1 MPDIPFRTSCTDCK
15 FYDSKCL
22 LDVNSRMVKKRC
34 YIDTIA
40 EKLKIKPKT
49 VVARC
54 NSVLRKIGMDNF
66 SFIPKT
72 KDEGWFNKEEWTILS
87 NTQRIQ
93 KIDNMLYYLS
103 NQLSDDTLPDVD
115 LPTFSEIKVVV
126 AILNCYFSAWKDEQY
141 IRCVGCGELIK
152 NSKQRNRKYC
162 DNCKVNS
169 RKTNNKSEILKTCI
183 DCGVKFYPNSN
194 REVRC
199 IDCQIKANKASARER
214 ARRYR
219 ERKRNGLE
227 SKS

>member
-15 FYDSKCL
+15 FYDCKCL
-22 LDVNSRMVKKRC
+22 LDANGKMIKKKC
-34 YIDTIA
+34 YIDTVSK
-40 EKLKIKPKT
+40 KLKIKQQT

-66 SFIPKT
+66 SFIPET
-72 KDEGWFNKEEWTILS
+72 KDEGWFNKAEWAILS
-87 NTQRIQ
+87 NRQRIQ

-103 NQLSDDTLPDVD
+103 NRLSDETLTDAD
-115 LPTFSEIKVVV
+115 LPTFAEIKIVV
-126 AILNCYFSAWKDEQY
+126 AILNCYFSAWRDEEY
-141 IRCVGCGELIK
+141 IHCAKCGELIK

-162 DNCKVNS
+162 SECNDKQ
-169 RKTNNKSEILKTCI
+169 KTIYDEKIKYCI
-183 DCGVKFYPNSN
+183 DCGCKFEAWHN

-219 ERKRNGLE
+219 ERKHNGLG

>member
-1 MPDIPFRTSCTDCK
+1 
-15 FYDSKCL
+15 
-22 LDVNSRMVKKRC
+22 
-34 YIDTIA
+34 
-40 EKLKIKPKT
+40 
-49 VVARC
+49 
-54 NSVLRKIGMDNF
+54 MDNF
-66 SFIPKT
+66 KQYA
-72 KDEGWFNKEEWTILS
+72 E
-87 NTQRIQ
+87 NT

-126 AILNCYFSAWKDEQY
+126 AILNCYFSAWRDEQY

-183 DCGVKFYPNSN
+183 DCRVKFYPNSN

-199 IDCQIKANKASARER
+199 IDCQIKANKAAARER

-219 ERKRNGLE
+219 ERKRNGLG

>member
-1 MPDIPFRTSCTDCK
+1 MPDVPFRTSCTDCK
-15 FYDSKCL
+15 FYDTKCFF
-22 LDVNSRMVKKRC
+22 DANSRMIKKKC
-34 YIDTIA
+34 YIDTVA
-40 EKLKIKPKT
+40 KKLKIQQQT
-49 VVARC
+49 VIARC

-72 KDEGWFNKEEWTILS
+72 KEEGWFNKEEWAILS
-87 NTQRIQ
+87 NRQRTQ
-93 KIDNMLYYLS
+93 KIDDMLYYLS
-103 NQLSDDTLPDVD
+103 NQLSDYTFIEVD

-126 AILNCYFSAWKDEQY
+126 AILNCYFSAWRDEQY
-141 IRCVGCGELIK
+141 IPCACCGKIIE
-152 NSKQRNRKYC
+152 NSQQRNRKYC
-162 DNCKVNS
+162 ENCKVNN

-183 DCGVKFYPNSN
+183 DCGVKFYPDSN

-227 SKS
+227 RKS

>member
-1 MPDIPFRTSCTDCK
+1 MPDITFRTSCTDCK
-15 FYDSKCL
+15 FYDCKCL
-22 LDVNSRMVKKRC
+22 LDANSRMIKKKC
-34 YIDTIA
+34 YIDTVA
-40 EKLKIKPKT
+40 KKLKIKQQT

-72 KDEGWFNKEEWTILS
+72 KEEGWFNKEEWAILS

-93 KIDNMLYYLS
+93 KIDDMLYYLS
-103 NQLSDDTLPDVD
+103 NKLSDYTFTDVD
-115 LPTFSEIKVVV
+115 LPTFAEIKVVV
-126 AILNCYFSAWKDEQY
+126 AILNCYFSAWRDEEY
-141 IRCVGCGELIK
+141 IHCAKCGELVK
-152 NSKQRNRKYC
+152 NSEQKNRKYC
-162 DNCKVNS
+162 DTCKDKHKTFYEDKIKICINCG
-169 RKTNNKSEILKTCI
+169 C
-183 DCGVKFYPNSN
+183 KFEAWHN